1 MPFGSSR
8 TPRPF
13 ATNVRA
19 TVKWYNPT
27 KGFGFVSPD
36 DGSPDVFLHVS
47 VVEQAGLQSL
57 DEGSILVCDLADG
70 QKGAQVSAI
79 HSVEAGSAPA
89 QRSSRSGSGSRYPR
103 QSVSDYD
110 DYGYGSKPAAAD
122 GRRHRQVVQP
132 GQGLRLHRPRSG
144 WERRIRPH
152 PGRRACWIEHAAG
165 EPAGSFHREGGAKG
179 SGSGRHRGGL
189 TDTRPFGIAGKP
201 VVVVRWRPRL
211 LRNVSSASRR

>member
-1 MPFGSSR
+1 MSFGSSR

-13 ATNVRA
+13 ATHVRA

-57 DEGSILVCDLADG
+57 NEGSILVCDLADG

-89 QRSSRSGSGSRYPR
+89 QRSGRAGSRYPR
-103 QSVSDYD
+103 
-110 DYGYGSKPAAAD
+110 P
-122 GRRHRQVVQP
+122 
-132 GQGLRLHRPRSG
+132 
-144 WERRIRPH
+144 
-152 PGRRACWIEHAAG
+152 EH
-165 EPAGSFHREGGAKG
+165 H
-179 SGSGRHRGGL
+179 
-189 TDTRPFGIAGKP
+189 
-201 VVVVRWRPRL
+201 
-211 LRNVSSASRR
+211 